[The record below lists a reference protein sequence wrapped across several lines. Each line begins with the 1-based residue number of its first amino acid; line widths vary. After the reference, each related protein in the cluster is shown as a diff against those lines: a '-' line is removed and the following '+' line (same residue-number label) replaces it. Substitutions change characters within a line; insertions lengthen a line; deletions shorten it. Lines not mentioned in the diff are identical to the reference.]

1 MCVSLLQGKIVN
13 PPLMAAASHHPLNVT
28 AHNQPLNQSTHTH
41 QKEISP
47 KREGEPTASTHDT
60 TYSLN
65 PQHNPQQSTT
75 TNHQINQPTPTTQ
88 SHWINP
94 DLQINLAP
102 TNQSTPWNQP
112 NIYNSTQH
120 PQINLHHE
128 ISPHPQPAN
137 LDQLGKTQPH
147 LECLVSSVALAV
159 KATLREHVYDTFV
172 SIYLIGVTLIK

>member
-1 MCVSLLQGKIVN
+1 MRHVSLFRCVYLSSPSKDSQPTPHGHGQ
-13 PPLMAAASHHPLNVT
+13 PPPTQCHRP
-28 AHNQPLNQSTHTH
+28 QPTTERRTH
-41 QKEISP
+41 
-47 KREGEPTASTHDT
+47 
-60 TYSLN
+60 SLN

-75 TNHQINQPTPTTQ
+75 TSHQINQPTPTTQ
-88 SHWINP
+88 SHQINP
-94 DLQINLAP
+94 DPQINLAP

-112 NIYNSTQH
+112 NIYKSTQH

-128 ISPHPQPAN
+128 INPHPQPTN